1 MKYNEQNMVAPSEVD
16 ILQSVAIFNRFG
28 IEAEVGG

>member
-1 MKYNEQNMVAPSEVD
+1 MIYNEQNMKEPSEAD